1 MLLVQ
6 LHAATALLATRGV
19 APQHHASRFNTGQAT
34 AAPRF
39 LPVEMRMKAPAAPE
53 ELLARESW
61 TEEGFETIQ
70 GLLGVC
76 QQLNRKRADA
86 EHLGISLLADKSPA
100 WDLVSAAGANPKE
113 VRNGFEDIALEGRR
127 AELVQSLR
135 ARFATACH
143 GSGVGSPPMHT
154 FDASMALCQAVPAA
168 ARGGSATLE
177 MREAELVA
185 SLSAQFALACQ
196 EQRIKSPAM
205 GTFGT
210 TEPGTEQRQLGESL
224 LALLRRA
231 EAQKCLLDDE
241 LLDAEHLLLALLE
254 DPRCGEKVMHEVSL
268 DATALRSAIATTRG
282 PKPPPKPKAPP
293 PAIGVVPRAAETL
306 PTETL
311 PSVPKK
317 VPTPPAPRAAAD
329 EEDNDDV
336 VLGGSKPRAAK
347 PKSTT
352 PIEPPP
358 TRKSAPPT
366 VAKVSA
372 VVPTPAPAAP
382 RPMKAAQREHST
394 LNPGWDSAY
403 TASSLAPAS
412 GPLAPRRVPSAS
424 VPRPAK
430 PTAAATRAE
439 ARNAKAAAAA
449 AAAPATLNPTL
460 QNPDEPSDPSS
471 SALEKYATD
480 LTEEARAGRLDPVIG
495 RDDEVRR
502 AMTVLSRRT
511 KNNPI
516 FVGEPGVGKT
526 AIVEGLA
533 QRIVDGDVPDTLQGC
548 RVMALDMG
556 ALVAGAKMRGDFEE
570 RLKAVLN
577 EVEEAG
583 GEIILFIDEIH
594 TVVGAGKADGSMDAG
609 NLLKPLLARGK
620 LRCVGATTLDE
631 YRSQIEKDPALERR
645 FQQVLVEQ
653 PTVEA
658 TVAILRGIKEK
669 YEVHHGVT
677 IADSALVSA
686 AVLSDRYISE
696 RFLPDKA
703 IDLIDEAAAKLGMDA
718 TSRPQELDEVA
729 RRLLLVEMEQISL
742 AADAEDD
749 PRAQTELAGLDAEA
763 AQLRV
768 RQDDLMRRW
777 EEEKAGQ
784 GADEEGS
791 LLRHLVGESD
801 VAKVLSEWTGIPS
814 DRMMAA
820 EAEKLL
826 DLPSI
831 LASRVKGQ
839 AGAVDSVAEAI
850 MRSRAGLADPSRPL
864 ASFLFLGPTGVGKTE
879 LAKALANT
887 LFDDEEAMV
896 RLDMSEFM
904 SAHSVSRLLGA
915 PPGFVGYEAGGELT
929 EAVRRKPYSVVLFD
943 EMDKAHP
950 DVFNVLLQILDD
962 GRATDGQ
969 GRVVNFK
976 NTIIILTSNTGAEHV
991 LQAKGDPEL
1000 AGEVR
1005 EQVLGALAKRYRP
1018 EFLNRLDEMV
1028 IFNPLGLAQMR
1039 AIAGLQIKALQGR
1052 LAERRV
1058 TLHLADDALDALTES
1073 GYSPEYGARPLKRAV
1088 QKQLETPL
1096 ARAII
1101 SSAVADGDCVEFVPE
1116 ELTRELA
1123 MEVNGLC
1130 KVVDEEAP
1138 LSNTDDEADD
1148 DAEDNALL
1156 ADALLI
1162 ARTRAKL
1169 KGAALGPEGGKLA
1182 RHAFFTIVKA
1192 KKTKATRAGAARASS
1207 GKDARNAFFENKWR
1221 QSRSQGSW
1229 RS

>member
-1 MLLVQ
+1 MLLLQ

-19 APQHHASRFNTGQAT
+19 APQHQTSRFNTGQVS

-39 LPVEMRMKAPAAPE
+39 LPVEMRMKAPGAPE
-53 ELLARESW
+53 TLLARESW

-86 EHLGISLLADKSPA
+86 EHLGISLLADDSPA
-100 WDLVSAAGANPKE
+100 WDMVTAAGANPKD

-185 SLSAQFALACQ
+185 SLSAQFVHACK

-210 TEPGTEQRQLGESL
+210 DEQGNEQRQLGESL

-241 LLDAEHLLLALLE
+241 LLDAEHLLMALLE
-254 DPRCGEKVMHEVSL
+254 DPRCGEKVMHEARL
-268 DATALRSAIATTRG
+268 DATALRSAITTMRS
-282 PKPPPKPKAPP
+282 PTPPLKPKAPP
-293 PAIGVVPRAAETL
+293 PAIGITPIASTPAS
-306 PTETL
+306 

-329 EEDNDDV
+329 EEEDNDDV

-358 TRKSAPPT
+358 ARKSAPPT
-366 VAKVSA
+366 VAKASA
-372 VVPTPAPAAP
+372 VAPPPAPAAP
-382 RPMKAAQREHST
+382 RPMKAARREPST
-394 LNPGWDSAY
+394 LNPGWDSAST
-403 TASSLAPAS
+403 TASTSS
-412 GPLAPRRVPSAS
+412 GPLAPRVVPSAS

-430 PTAAATRAE
+430 PTAAASRAE

-449 AAAPATLNPTL
+449 AAAPATLSNHL
-460 QNPDEPSDPSS
+460 QNPDEPTDPSS

-480 LTEEARAGRLDPVIG
+480 LTAEAREGRLDPVIG

-516 FVGEPGVGKT
+516 LVGEPGVGKT

-533 QRIVDGDVPDTLQGC
+533 QRIVDGDVPETLQGC

-556 ALVAGAKMRGDFEE
+556 ALVAGAKMRGEFEE

-577 EVEEAG
+577 EVEEAA
-583 GEIILFIDEIH
+583 GEIVLFIDEIH
-594 TVVGAGKADGSMDAG
+594 TVVGAGKADGAMDAG
-609 NLLKPLLARGK
+609 NLLKPMLARGK
-620 LRCVGATTLDE
+620 LRCLGATTLDE
-631 YRSQIEKDPALERR
+631 YRTYIEKDPALERR
-645 FQQVLVEQ
+645 FQQVVVEQ

-669 YEVHHGVT
+669 YEIHHGVT

-742 AADAEDD
+742 AAEAENDA
-749 PRAQTELAGLDAEA
+749 RAQTELAGLDAEA

-768 RQDDLMRRW
+768 RQDALMTRW

-801 VAKVLSEWTGIPS
+801 VAKVLSEWTGIPA
-814 DRMMAA
+814 DRMQAA

-839 AGAVDSVAEAI
+839 AGAVDSVSDAI

-879 LAKALANT
+879 LAKALANS

-1028 IFNPLGLAQMR
+1028 IFNPLGLAQLR

-1096 ARAII
+1096 ARALI
-1101 SSAVADGDCVEFVPE
+1101 SSAVTDGDCVEFVPD
-1116 ELTRELA
+1116 ELTKELA
-1123 MEVNGLC
+1123 LEVNGLC
-1130 KVVDEEAP
+1130 KVVDEEA
-1138 LSNTDDEADD
+1138 STDDEADD
-1148 DAEDNALL
+1148 DEADNTLL

-1162 ARTRAKL
+1162 ARARAKL
-1169 KGAALGPEGGKLA
+1169 KGAALEPEGGKLA

-1192 KKTKATRAGAARASS
+1192 KKTTATRAGAARASS
-1207 GKDARNAFFENKWR
+1207 GEDARTAFFANKWR
-1221 QSRSQGSW
+1221 ESKSGSW